1 MGEGQ
6 PMVILHGWG
15 SSKEV
20 FKRFITYY
28 SKKFKV
34 FAPDLPGFGESE
46 TPKTPWTVYDYQE
59 FLVTFLETLSIK
71 SPLLVGHSHGG
82 RISIVHAGLKNKT
95 KGLVLLGS
103 AGVRIVPLKVRLIK
117 TAKKII
123 FIFGDNK
130 ISLAINNAL
139 NSVFASKDFKNA
151 AQSEFHKKTVVS
163 VINEDL
169 RHLMPEI
176 DSPTLLI
183 FGKQDKD
190 TPISHGKI
198 MNGLIPGAKLE
209 IIEKAGHYTFLDAES
224 AVLLKIDKFLD
235 L

>member
-34 FAPDLPGFGESE
+34 FAPDLPGFGESA
-46 TPKTPWTVYDYQE
+46 TPKKPWTVYDYQE
-59 FLVTFLETLSIK
+59 FLSAFLDILSIDN
-71 SPLLVGHSHGG
+71 PLLIGHSHGG
-82 RISIVHAGLKNKT
+82 RISIVHAALKNKT
-95 KGLVLLGS
+95 KGLILLGS
-103 AGVRIVPLKVRLIK
+103 AGVRIIPLKVRLIK
-117 TAKKII
+117 IAKKII

-130 ISLAINNAL
+130 VSLSINNAL
-139 NSVFASKDFKNA
+139 NSVFASKDFKSA
-151 AQSEFHKKTVVS
+151 AQSDFLKKTIVS

-169 RHLMPEI
+169 RYLMSEVE
-176 DSPTLLI
+176 SPTLLI
-183 FGKQDKD
+183 FGKNDKD

-198 MNGLIPGAKLE
+198 MNSLIPGSKLE
-209 IIEKAGHYTFLDAES
+209 IIENAGHYTFLDAES